1 MIKPLDLKEGQI
13 IYVLKQGSVE
23 NSRDFEKRYEE
34 HVVDEVS
41 EDRIRTHKTGDDES
55 TREFINYKGYGLIEN
70 KAFFRNAT
78 VFETKKDALEF
89 FNKNILE
96 NWFRVE
102 FSKIP
107 HTEYSLEKL
116 REAKSA
122 LMN

>member
-116 REAKSA
+116 REAKAA
-122 LMN
+122 LIN